1 MEYNAWVNQILKRR
15 EERES
20 LLSDS
25 DKIDAQVADVAKEYS
40 PSAKKFSMRGADTKV
55 EAVEKGIPDDHP
67 MKGFT
72 TELQDA
78 YRKALSDP
86 ELAGYRPKEILSE
99 LAGRFAAPRLEP
111 SMEYKRRADSSL
123 SNLFG
128 LFGEDKSVAFPLSK
142 VHPEI
147 YQQWRS
153 AKQMEEAAA
162 PREGAGYLE
171 SIGMAAGLTAGIGGL
186 IGAFGGPAAAAS
198 GAVTGGIIGGLA
210 EIPAYPLRQL
220 IRGTEWY
227 KAREASDSTWDK
239 AKLLAADLGVDVV
252 TGAGVYKG
260 IGKAGL
266 GLAKA
271 AERAAGSSASLDRAM
286 ADFARVHDAETAVEL
301 WRAARQNAKGQQQV
315 ADIMES
321 MTSGPKFKQMVYDV
335 TAEYQDRYRQLQELA
350 DPYFFK
356 ARRAVTEGLPAEPR
370 SYTSVPETEVVG
382 GSARSGG
389 KVLEKRGLVEE
400 VKGPIS
406 ELDIPGRDPREVIK
420 RLDDESMDAVM
431 KSGEPI
437 GKSVLKAFDEQ
448 EALRKARDIEAE
460 RSRIAEAYARGR
472 EKEANRIE
480 AALAAKSVAVEGKN
494 SKVSQALWK
503 HSGIEQYSGD
513 PLGASKIAKEGK
525 AATERLGLKPG
536 ELGPKE
542 AIQAEVDLN
551 KWYDDLDVVMPER
564 NMNPIGTA
572 MKEAPEFIEVAP
584 GVFEKQKVVDIDK
597 TVAVLRKDIDARK
610 AAGLVKGMPISNL
623 KTKVVDKSGV
633 PKPLYHG
640 TPVAYDKI
648 DPGTFDPK
656 GLYGPGYYMTD
667 NPRIAGSEVGGYSQK
682 GIVRESLE
690 DMQRRSD
697 EYKNNIKAFESIIA
711 KEGDIKSATGQ
722 KYSDLVRMQK
732 SMLEINEKDISN
744 KIKEAPNVRRVF
756 AEINNPFEVDK
767 VLSKSSVASIV
778 KSFKDVRGYTSDYQA
793 GARIIDGAVR
803 DIGTP
808 VTGKKL
814 YESLSKLYNNKAQ
827 INEALQKA
835 GYDGIRHEGG
845 ALTGGEPH
853 DVWIAFKP
861 EQVKTGWGSNVK
873 DTILYSALATI
884 ATAGLVAAD
893 SIFGGKEAEASVG
906 STVAKAAAKGWKRL
920 YHGTFTD
927 ILEFNKTR
935 GTHLGTAEAASNR
948 ITQAGEYRPGGTS
961 GARVI
966 PVDVKYNN
974 PLYLRVDYD
983 YKDSKQLLLAVQD
996 SYPKTKLADEARE
1009 LAWKHR
1015 DEAIKY
1021 SSYKDSIRKAN
1032 EEKRFKEVF
1041 DLLEKHGY
1049 DAVEYKNAVEDPGS
1063 ISSIIWKENQV
1074 KNGLTGKFM
1083 SFVGPAAIVGGTIGA
1098 VAGAPSTADASVTS
1112 TAAAWLMKG
1121 AAKAGKSVESIAKG
1135 AVDAGLT
1142 ARPLP
1147 TGALEVGEWRPME
1160 QLRLWKKEVYEGMTS
1175 TAQAIKQ
1182 VPTMSKTFLSRLSPR
1197 YFDEQAYHELMMPS
1211 TQLASASS
1219 AIQHNV
1225 PEYLQLVKNIMD
1237 QHPLANT
1244 YKRAIREVNEVMRPF
1259 AERYYG
1265 DKVAFDV
1272 IENDLKEI
1280 GKQLKEKAGGKSP
1293 AARNAVSALEAR
1305 RIALE
1310 KAKAQL
1316 LPSLQAMSAEHAALV
1331 EPLARKYATV
1341 RVALAA
1347 EDTFEFSKYPFLKG
1361 MMTRDDAVA
1370 AARIKNL
1377 MEHFAGRIKGAGEK
1391 VIESEPYIH
1400 HASHPVSS
1408 TVFAQRRLDELGV
1421 GGGLT
1426 SPLAKFFSRSE
1437 NSLQLFPE
1445 INYIMQRYIPDAEKR
1460 IQYATFWQKG
1470 KKWGWDSHQWNDF
1483 VQSTPV
1489 LRDYWSRIRE
1499 SLQPPPETFWNKLAN
1514 MYSTLEVVR
1523 LIGFAPSVA
1532 LKHAFKVS
1540 GSMAM
1545 AGPSAT
1551 IRNLPKATVLWAKNM
1566 VRQNAD
1572 RAMIKS
1578 LGIDIKNPG
1587 VLEELAYTYAH
1598 NNRMMQNILDYEINT
1613 LARGDRGFMSKFNK
1627 WTRTLADWG
1636 GSLVNAVEQ
1645 WDRTFNVLIA
1655 TEMAAKKGLT
1665 TEQAIHGI
1673 LGTTLRNNFLGGP
1686 LNPRWLASPVLR
1698 SIFIFQGTPFK
1709 LWERRFI
1716 NAYHT
1721 GKAIKS
1727 AWGESYKGE
1736 GIRGVLNEMAGL
1748 KRYIQDGERELKQNL
1763 IYDAFNSKRDIL
1775 GGSMPAQLMKEMLL
1789 LGTAMTVGGYLSM
1802 DFTPQVLHLPFVK
1815 TDRQEP
1821 GVTTNPFI
1829 NAFFKTAAQRREA
1842 VKYDEEPDFYV
1853 SSFARNWLGKSGVIP
1868 ATFHKMIRI
1877 SDNDI
1882 PDIYKDSPMKYF
1894 FAVPAK
1900 K

>member
-40 PSAKKFSMRGADTKV
+40 PSSKKFSMRGAETKV

-72 TELQDA
+72 PELQDA
-78 YRKALSDP
+78 YRKALADP
-86 ELAGYRPKEILSE
+86 ELIRYKPREILSE
-99 LAGRFAAPRLEP
+99 LAGRFAEPRLEP

-142 VHPEI
+142 VHPEL
-147 YQQWRS
+147 YQQWKS
-153 AKQMEEAAA
+153 AKQEEEAAT
-162 PREGAGYLE
+162 PREGMGYLE
-171 SIGMAAGLTAGIGGL
+171 SIGTTAGLTAGIGGL
-186 IGAFGGPAAAAS
+186 IGALGGPAGAVS
-198 GAVTGGIIGGLA
+198 GAVTGGVIGGLA

-271 AERAAGSSASLDRAM
+271 AERAAGSSASLGRAM
-286 ADFARVHDAETAVEL
+286 ADFARVHDAGTAVEL
-301 WRAARQNAKGQQQV
+301 WKAARQNAKGQQQV

-356 ARRAVTEGLPAEPR
+356 ARRAVTSGLPAEPR
-370 SYTSVPETEVVG
+370 VGIPEMEVVG

-389 KVLEKRGLVEE
+389 KILEKRGLGEE

-406 ELDIPGRDPREVIK
+406 GLDLPGRDPREVIK
-420 RLDDESMDAVM
+420 HLDDESMDAVM
-431 KSGEPI
+431 KSDEPI
-437 GKSVLKAFDEQ
+437 GRAVLKAFDEQ
-448 EALRKARDIEAE
+448 EALRKAKELEGE
-460 RSRIAEAYARGR
+460 RTRIAEAYRAGR
-472 EKEANRIE
+472 DKEAQRIE
-480 AALAAKSVAVEGKN
+480 AALAARTVAGGAKSDVMN
-494 SKVSQALWK
+494 SRVSQALWQ

-525 AATERLGLKPG
+525 AAAERLGLKPG
-536 ELGPKE
+536 ELGSKE

-572 MKEAPEFIEVAP
+572 MKEAPEFIETAP
-584 GVFEKQKVVDIDK
+584 GVFEKQKVVDEK
-597 TVAVLRKDIDARK
+597 TVSGLKADIEARK
-610 AAGLVKGMPISNL
+610 KAKDFIAPALGM
-623 KTKVVDKSGV
+623 
-633 PKPLYHG
+633 
-640 TPVAYDKI
+640 
-648 DPGTFDPK
+648 
-656 GLYGPGYYMTD
+656 
-667 NPRIAGSEVGGYSQK
+667 
-682 GIVRESLE
+682 
-690 DMQRRSD
+690 
-697 EYKNNIKAFESIIA
+697 
-711 KEGDIKSATGQ
+711 
-722 KYSDLVRMQK
+722 
-732 SMLEINEKDISN
+732 
-744 KIKEAPNVRRVF
+744 
-756 AEINNPFEVDK
+756 
-767 VLSKSSVASIV
+767 
-778 KSFKDVRGYTSDYQA
+778 
-793 GARIIDGAVR
+793 
-803 DIGTP
+803 
-808 VTGKKL
+808 
-814 YESLSKLYNNKAQ
+814 
-827 INEALQKA
+827 
-835 GYDGIRHEGG
+835 
-845 ALTGGEPH
+845 
-853 DVWIAFKP
+853 
-861 EQVKTGWGSNVK
+861 
-873 DTILYSALATI
+873 I
-884 ATAGLVAAD
+884 ATAGLVAAGTV
-893 SIFGGKEAEASVG
+893 FGQ
-906 STVAKAAAKGWKRL
+906 
-920 YHGTFTD
+920 
-927 ILEFNKTR
+927 
-935 GTHLGTAEAASNR
+935 GTAEASM
-948 ITQAGEYRPGGTS
+948 
-961 GARVI
+961 
-966 PVDVKYNN
+966 
-974 PLYLRVDYD
+974 
-983 YKDSKQLLLAVQD
+983 
-996 SYPKTKLADEARE
+996 
-1009 LAWKHR
+1009 
-1015 DEAIKY
+1015 
-1021 SSYKDSIRKAN
+1021 
-1032 EEKRFKEVF
+1032 
-1041 DLLEKHGY
+1041 
-1049 DAVEYKNAVEDPGS
+1049 GS
-1063 ISSIIWKENQV
+1063 
-1074 KNGLTGKFM
+1074 
-1083 SFVGPAAIVGGTIGA
+1083 TI
-1098 VAGAPSTADASVTS
+1098 S
-1112 TAAAWLMKG
+1112 TAAARLAQG
-1121 AAKAGKSVESIAKG
+1121 AMKAGKSVESIAKG

-1147 TGALEVGEWRPME
+1147 TGALEVGDWKPME
-1160 QLRLWKKEVYEGMTS
+1160 QLRLWKKEIYEGMTS
-1175 TAQAIKQ
+1175 TVQAIKQ
-1182 VPTMSKTFLSRLSPR
+1182 VPTLSKTILSRLSPR
-1197 YFDEQAYHELMMPS
+1197 YFDELAYQQMMMPS

-1244 YKRAIREVNEVMRPF
+1244 YKRAIREVNEVMKPF

-1280 GKQLKEKAGGKSP
+1280 GKQLKEKAGARSP

-1305 RIALE
+1305 RVALE
-1310 KAKAQL
+1310 KAKMEL

-1347 EDTFEFSKYPFLKG
+1347 EDTMEFSKYPFLKG
-1361 MMTRDDAVA
+1361 MMTRDDTVA

-1377 MEHFAGRIKGAGEK
+1377 MEHYAGRIKGAGEK

-1408 TVFAQRRLDELGV
+1408 TVFAQRRLDQLGV

-1426 SPLAKFFSRSE
+1426 SPLAKFFSRSG

-1489 LRDYWSRIRE
+1489 LRDYWARIRE

-1514 MYSTLEVVR
+1514 RYSTLEVVR

-1572 RAMIKS
+1572 RAMIRS
-1578 LGIDIKNPG
+1578 LGIDLKQPG
-1587 VLEELAYTYAH
+1587 ALEELAYTYAH

-1613 LARGDRGFMSKFNK
+1613 LARGDKGFMSQFDK

-1698 SIFIFQGTPFK
+1698 SVFIFQGTPFK
-1709 LWERRFI
+1709 LWERRFM

-1721 GKAIKS
+1721 GKAIKA

-1789 LGTAMTVGGYLSM
+1789 LGTVMTVGGYLSM

-1842 VKYDEEPDFYV
+1842 HKYDEEPDFYV

-1868 ATFHKMIRI
+1868 ATLHKMMRI

-1882 PDIYKDSPMKYF
+1882 PEIYKDSAMKYF

>member
-25 DKIDAQVADVAKEYS
+25 DKIDAQVADIAKEYS
-40 PSAKKFSMRGADTKV
+40 PSVKKFSMRGADTKV

-78 YRKALSDP
+78 YRKALADP
-86 ELAGYRPKEILSE
+86 ELIRYKPREILSE
-99 LAGRFAAPRLEP
+99 LAGRFAEPRLEP

-142 VHPEI
+142 VHPEL

-171 SIGMAAGLTAGIGGL
+171 SIGTAAGLTAGIGGL
-186 IGAFGGPAAAAS
+186 IGAFGGPAGAVS
-198 GAVTGGIIGGLA
+198 GAVTGGVIGGLA

-227 KAREASDSTWDK
+227 KAREASDSGWDK
-239 AKLLAADLGVDVV
+239 LKLFAADIGVDAV
-252 TGAGVYKG
+252 TGGLLYKG
-260 IGKAGL
+260 IGKAGVKL
-266 GLAKA
+266 AEKAAAKA
-271 AERAAGSSASLDRAM
+271 GGATEELQTAMGAFARRHDAKEAVDLWKATKVNAAAQAGAEAYLEEFGKSPVFRQAVFDSMAAGERAGAATPAGLRQLEIERLMGQRAKSEFM
-286 ADFARVHDAETAVEL
+286 ETAESVGSMEQL
-301 WRAARQNAKGQQQV
+301 YQAK
-315 ADIMES
+315 
-321 MTSGPKFKQMVYDV
+321 
-335 TAEYQDRYRQLQELA
+335 
-350 DPYFFK
+350 K
-356 ARRAVTEGLPAEPR
+356 A
-370 SYTSVPETEVVG
+370 SVN
-382 GSARSGG
+382 
-389 KVLEKRGLVEE
+389 
-400 VKGPIS
+400 
-406 ELDIPGRDPREVIK
+406 RDPREVIK
-420 RLDDESMDAVM
+420 QLDVPEDYGSMDAVM
-431 KSGEPI
+431 KSNEPI
-437 GKSVLKAFDEQ
+437 GRAVLKAFDEQ
-448 EALRKARDIEAE
+448 EALRKAKELEGE
-460 RSRIAEAYARGR
+460 RIRIAEAYKAGR
-472 EKEANRIE
+472 DKEAQRIE
-480 AALAAKSVAVEGKN
+480 ASLAAKSVAEQTKIGRKN
-494 SKVSQALWK
+494 SKVSEALWK
-503 HSGIEQYSGD
+503 HSGIEQYTGD

-525 AATERLGLKPG
+525 AALKRLGLKEG
-536 ELGPKE
+536 ELAPKE
-542 AIQAEVDLN
+542 AIQAEIDLN

-564 NMNPIGTA
+564 DMNPVGA
-572 MKEAPEFIEVAP
+572 ALKEAPEMIETAP
-584 GVFEKQKVVDIDK
+584 GVFEKQKVVDEK
-597 TVAVLRKDIDARK
+597 TVSGLKADIEARK
-610 AAGLVKGMPISNL
+610 KAKDFIAPALGM
-623 KTKVVDKSGV
+623 
-633 PKPLYHG
+633 
-640 TPVAYDKI
+640 
-648 DPGTFDPK
+648 
-656 GLYGPGYYMTD
+656 
-667 NPRIAGSEVGGYSQK
+667 IAS
-682 GIVRESLE
+682 
-690 DMQRRSD
+690 
-697 EYKNNIKAFESIIA
+697 
-711 KEGDIKSATGQ
+711 
-722 KYSDLVRMQK
+722 
-732 SMLEINEKDISN
+732 
-744 KIKEAPNVRRVF
+744 
-756 AEINNPFEVDK
+756 
-767 VLSKSSVASIV
+767 
-778 KSFKDVRGYTSDYQA
+778 
-793 GARIIDGAVR
+793 
-803 DIGTP
+803 
-808 VTGKKL
+808 
-814 YESLSKLYNNKAQ
+814 
-827 INEALQKA
+827 
-835 GYDGIRHEGG
+835 
-845 ALTGGEPH
+845 
-853 DVWIAFKP
+853 
-861 EQVKTGWGSNVK
+861 
-873 DTILYSALATI
+873 
-884 ATAGLVAAD
+884 AGLVAAGTV
-893 SIFGGKEAEASVG
+893 FGPQEAEAGMVS
-906 STVAKAAAKGWKRL
+906 
-920 YHGTFTD
+920 D
-927 ILEFNKTR
+927 
-935 GTHLGTAEAASNR
+935 
-948 ITQAGEYRPGGTS
+948 
-961 GARVI
+961 
-966 PVDVKYNN
+966 
-974 PLYLRVDYD
+974 
-983 YKDSKQLLLAVQD
+983 
-996 SYPKTKLADEARE
+996 
-1009 LAWKHR
+1009 
-1015 DEAIKY
+1015 
-1021 SSYKDSIRKAN
+1021 
-1032 EEKRFKEVF
+1032 
-1041 DLLEKHGY
+1041 
-1049 DAVEYKNAVEDPGS
+1049 
-1063 ISSIIWKENQV
+1063 
-1074 KNGLTGKFM
+1074 
-1083 SFVGPAAIVGGTIGA
+1083 IVGRMAQGA
-1098 VAGAPSTADASVTS
+1098 
-1112 TAAAWLMKG
+1112 M
-1121 AAKAGKSVESIAKG
+1121 KAGKSVESIAKG

-1182 VPTMSKTFLSRLSPR
+1182 VPTLSKTILSRLSPR
-1197 YFDEQAYHELMMPS
+1197 YFDELAYHEMMMPS

-1293 AARNAVSALEAR
+1293 AAKNAVSALEAR

-1310 KAKAQL
+1310 KAKAEL
-1316 LPSLQAMSAEHAALV
+1316 LPSIRAMSSEHTALV

-1347 EDTFEFSKYPFLKG
+1347 EDTMEFSKYPFLKG
-1361 MMTRDDAVA
+1361 MMTRDDTVA

-1377 MEHFAGRIKGAGEK
+1377 MEHFAGRIKRAGEK
-1391 VIESEPYIH
+1391 VITAEPYIH

-1408 TVFAQRRLDELGV
+1408 TVFAQQRLDQLGV

-1426 SPLAKFFSRSE
+1426 TPLAKFFSRSE
-1437 NSLQLFPE
+1437 DSLQLFPE

-1489 LRDYWSRIRE
+1489 LRDYWARIRE

-1514 MYSTLEVVR
+1514 RYSTLEVVR

-1578 LGIDIKNPG
+1578 LGIDLKQPG
-1587 VLEELAYTYAH
+1587 ALEELAYTYAH

-1613 LARGDRGFMSKFNK
+1613 LARGDKGFMSQFDK

-1709 LWERRFI
+1709 LWERRFM

-1789 LGTAMTVGGYLSM
+1789 LGTVMTVGGYLSM

-1829 NAFFKTAAQRREA
+1829 NSFFKTAAQRREA
-1842 VKYDEEPDFYV
+1842 AKYDEEPDFYV

-1868 ATFHKMIRI
+1868 ATFHKMMRI

-1882 PDIYKDSPMKYF
+1882 PEIYKDSAMKYF